1 MIIVLAEC
9 LMWPVQMSLGLRSG
23 RPLQRRDTIND
34 TTREKDTSRAGGRS
48 CGAIRHKTLASKAHF
63 PGAASRRQKSRIAP
77 LSVGNPPL
85 LAALRR

>member
-1 MIIVLAEC
+1 MIIVLAKC

-48 CGAIRHKTLASKAHF
+48 CGAIRHNTLASKAHF
-63 PGAASRRQKSRIAP
+63 PGAASRRRKSHILP
-77 LSVGNPPL
+77 LSVGNPPC
-85 LAALRR
+85 LAKYRR